1 MTDKGAPADLPDNS
15 LDKVRELLIGRDDKF
30 VQEKLNND
38 AKGFVS
44 SVVSEAL
51 FERETKDGSVN
62 KVLVPLVEKS
72 LHRSIEANSEK
83 IVGTLYPLIG
93 TLVRK
98 AVSSFLIEF
107 VERTKCAY

>member
-51 FERETKDGSVN
+51 
-62 KVLVPLVEKS
+62 LL
-72 LHRSIEANSEK
+72 
-83 IVGTLYPLIG
+83 
-93 TLVRK
+93 
-98 AVSSFLIEF
+98 SFS
-107 VERTKCAY
+107 